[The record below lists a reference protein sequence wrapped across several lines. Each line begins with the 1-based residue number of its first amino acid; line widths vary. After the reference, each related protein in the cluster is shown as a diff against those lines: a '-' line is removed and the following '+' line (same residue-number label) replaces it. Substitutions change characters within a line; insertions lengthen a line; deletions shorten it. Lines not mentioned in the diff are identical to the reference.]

1 MMKNRFSRGV
11 CSTDPVADADAR
23 DCITVP
29 KRTLS
34 GNRKDAAGKTE
45 TAEWNLPKGSARQS
59 AEEPAAYTLPKGS
72 KWQRQQ
78 RIKSVFVVSPSTA
91 ADARSTRPSIFR
103 GRYSLMAHPESVVSS
118 FGRNTLIAR
127 DMIIG
132 HLARASFL
140 RPSRSLADVA
150 GKLVHEINHMVATYK
165 SLVQLVGTHLDTVH
179 LREDLLHLKDQ
190 CLKTCDSAKNCILP
204 QLKSETREPCHSSEF
219 TKHAN
224 QFIGSV
230 NLFIIEMRRYQSL
243 RDEFVNSF
251 DSRAPPSVE
260 GCSAATHTSRQFSSS
275 DSSQNCNDSE
285 REKFARDLAEAEA
298 ILETLENAIAIHFS
312 TSKTDPEKCPVVTR
326 SKRRNWRLGKLFANF
341 KTSYA

>member
-1 MMKNRFSRGV
+1 MNPV
-11 CSTDPVADADAR
+11 CIQNGDIP
-23 DCITVP
+23 
-29 KRTLS
+29 
-34 GNRKDAAGKTE
+34 
-45 TAEWNLPKGSARQS
+45 
-59 AEEPAAYTLPKGS
+59 
-72 KWQRQQ
+72 
-78 RIKSVFVVSPSTA
+78 
-91 ADARSTRPSIFR
+91 
-103 GRYSLMAHPESVVSS
+103 PEAQ
-118 FGRNTLIAR
+118 L
-127 DMIIG
+127 
-132 HLARASFL
+132 
-140 RPSRSLADVA
+140 
-150 GKLVHEINHMVATYK
+150 LVHEINHMVATYK

>member
-1 MMKNRFSRGV
+1 MKNRGNR
-11 CSTDPVADADAR
+11 STSSDDSAGDD
-23 DCITVP
+23 DFQNLNIVP

-34 GNRKDAAGKTE
+34 GKRNEAPGKAEFVEWSQPESSGHRTSEEAVVSTSSKD
-45 TAEWNLPKGSARQS
+45 SA
-59 AEEPAAYTLPKGS
+59 
-72 KWQRQQ
+72 WQRQQ
-78 RIKSVFVVSPSTA
+78 RIKSVFVVSPTTA
-91 ADARSTRPSIFR
+91 AAGPRSSKSGLFR

-219 TKHAN
+219 TRHAN

-243 RDEFVNSF
+243 CNEFANCF
-251 DSRAPPSVE
+251 DSRAPSVE
-260 GCSAATHTSRQFSSS
+260 GYNVTNTSRQFSSS
-275 DSSQNCNDSE
+275 DSPQNCNDTE

-312 TSKTDPEKCPVVTR
+312 TSKTEPDKCPVVTK
-326 SKRRNWRLGKLFANF
+326 SKRCNWRLGKLFANF